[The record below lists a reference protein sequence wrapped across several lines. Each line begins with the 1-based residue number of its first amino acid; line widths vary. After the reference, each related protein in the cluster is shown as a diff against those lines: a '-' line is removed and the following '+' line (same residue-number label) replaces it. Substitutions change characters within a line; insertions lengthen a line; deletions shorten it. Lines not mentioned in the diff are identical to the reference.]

1 MTTNEQIE
9 IKRNENMP
17 TNKKYKLLKNDT
29 IQIGARTLYRIQ
41 ALRNFS
47 NVHKG
52 DKGGYIEKESNLSH
66 EGYAWVSG
74 DAQVYGDAQVFGD
87 AWVSGDAQ
95 VSGTAR
101 IFEDAW
107 VSGDAQV
114 SGTAR
119 IFEDAH
125 VFGDARVFG
134 NALVSG
140 NAWVSGDANVFGN
153 AQVFGHAKV
162 SIGADITVDID
173 FEIPRIKLDNMDKVN
188 VLMKVLKKLE

>member
-74 DAQVYGDAQVFGD
+74 DAQV
-87 AWVSGDAQ
+87 
-95 VSGTAR
+95 
-101 IFEDAW
+101 
-107 VSGDAQV
+107 

-140 NAWVSGDANVFGN
+140 NARVSGDANVFGN

>member
-101 IFEDAW
+101 IFEDA
-107 VSGDAQV
+107 
-114 SGTAR
+114 
-119 IFEDAH
+119 H

-140 NAWVSGDANVFGN
+140 NARVSGDANVFGN